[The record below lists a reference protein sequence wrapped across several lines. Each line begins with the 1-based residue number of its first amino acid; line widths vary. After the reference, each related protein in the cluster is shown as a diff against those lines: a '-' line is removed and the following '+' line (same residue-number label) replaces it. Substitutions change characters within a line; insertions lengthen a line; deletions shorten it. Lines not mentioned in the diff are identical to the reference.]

1 MSIQTCKEILLHIK
15 KLYQEARSSK
25 NKVFRYSFEP
35 ALTNIQNY
43 VGSLMKRYI
52 ST

>member
-25 NKVFRYSFEP
+25 KRKILDELIETTKLSQKTFNSF
-35 ALTNIQNY
+35 T
-43 VGSLMKRYI
+43 
-52 ST
+52 